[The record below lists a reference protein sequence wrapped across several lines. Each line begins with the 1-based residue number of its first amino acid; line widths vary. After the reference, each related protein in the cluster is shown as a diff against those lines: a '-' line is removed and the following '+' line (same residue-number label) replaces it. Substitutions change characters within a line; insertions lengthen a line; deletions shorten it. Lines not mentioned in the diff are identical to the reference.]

1 MQADQL
7 KQSIQRAEE
16 CADQA
21 KAALQQG
28 SAPDELKQSVMSLH
42 SQLSQAQQQIRQQP
56 QMGESDLRNVVLQ
69 AEQASDRA
77 MEACRQAGSSLDPQ
91 AQQAIQRA
99 HEELSNTKKQ
109 IQMQ

>member
-21 KAALQQG
+21 KAAVQQG
-28 SAPDELKQSVMSLH
+28 SVPEDLKQSVMSLH

-56 QMGESDLRNVVLQ
+56 QMGESELRNVVLQ

-77 MEACRQAGSSLDPQ
+77 MEACRNAGGNIDPQ
-91 AQQAIQRA
+91 AKQAVQRT
-99 HEELSNTKKQ
+99 HDELSQTKKQ